1 MGTTAEELLVED
13 GAVTGVVVSDSETRY
28 SIHAK
33 AVLLAT
39 GGFGSNPELMKEY
52 LPLFADGFSS
62 ANPGATG
69 DGILMTRQF
78 GTPVVGDGSMGSIV
92 APDGT
97 NLIDSYFLV
106 NKEGERFIG
115 EAEPKYVIQRACS
128 QQTDHETFLL
138 ADSSYETTDTIE
150 EKIEKGY
157 VKQYD
162 TIEELAADNGIDAEV
177 LKTTIDSYNAAADAG
192 EAIPAGEYELSADK
206 ATRIE
211 AAPFYLEKVTLRYFG
226 TIPGIQVDNNCQVL
240 DGQGNVVE
248 GLYASGEL
256 VAGNAFTRQ
265 YPGVGIGISFAAN
278 SGSYAVEQIAR
289 LLEQ

>member
-138 ADSSYETTDTIE
+138 ADSSYETMDTIE